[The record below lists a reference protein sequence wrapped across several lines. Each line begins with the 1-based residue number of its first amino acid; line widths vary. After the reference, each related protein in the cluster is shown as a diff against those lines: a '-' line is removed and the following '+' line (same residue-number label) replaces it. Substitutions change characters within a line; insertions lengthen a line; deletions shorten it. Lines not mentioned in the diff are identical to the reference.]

1 MMTRHTRGKVV
12 WVDLESPTHEEL
24 DGIMREFGVNARI
37 EEEIISPTP
46 YPLSITFPDYQYLVL
61 HFPTAQGGL
70 DTRAQEVDFIVGKQ
84 FIITA
89 RYEVVEPL
97 HSLHRV
103 FEAEELLGVSEGSSS
118 GEELV
123 EQMLRRLYGAI
134 SNEAEQVLRMLE
146 RIEQDIF
153 SGRERVTVRAISDV
167 SRILLKFDTV
177 LDRHEDPLSDF
188 LTELSNTSFFG
199 KKFHDHAERIQAE
212 RDHASALVDS
222 YRAIAS
228 ELRITNDS
236 LLSASQNEVMKT
248 LTLMSFIIL
257 PLSLITGIFG
267 MNVDDMPIVGSPG
280 SFWLIVSI
288 MATLALGFFL
298 FFKIK
303 RWF

>member
-1 MMTRHTRGKVV
+1 
-12 WVDLESPTHEEL
+12 
-24 DGIMREFGVNARI
+24 MREFGINARI

-46 YPLSITFPDYQYLVL
+46 YPLSITFPEYQYLVL
-61 HFPTAQGGL
+61 HFPTAQGGI
-70 DTRAQEVDFIVGKQ
+70 DTRAQEVDFIVGKD
-84 FIITA
+84 FIVTA

-103 FEAEELLGVSEGSSS
+103 FEAEELLGVSDQSSS
-118 GEELV
+118 GEELA
-123 EQMLRRLYGAI
+123 EQMLRRLYAAI

-167 SRILLKFDTV
+167 SRVLLKFDTV
-177 LDRHEDPLSDF
+177 LDRHQEPLTEF
-188 LTELSNTSFFG
+188 LTELSGTTFFG
-199 KKFHDHAERIQAE
+199 KKFVAHAERIQAE

-257 PLSLITGIFG
+257 PLTLITGVFG
-267 MNVDDMPIVGSPG
+267 MNVDQMPLVSLPG
-280 SFWLIVSI
+280 SFWFIVSI
-288 MATLALGFFL
+288 MATLALSFFL
-298 FFKIK
+298 FFKFK

>member
-1 MMTRHTRGKVV
+1 
-12 WVDLESPTHEEL
+12 
-24 DGIMREFGVNARI
+24 MREFGINARI

-70 DTRAQEVDFIVGKQ
+70 DTRAQEVDFIVGKH
-84 FIITA
+84 FIVTA

-103 FEAEELLGVSEGSSS
+103 FEAEELLGVSEDSSS

-134 SNEAEQVLRMLE
+134 SNEAEQVLRKLE

-153 SGRERVTVRAISDV
+153 SGRERVTVRSISDV

-177 LDRHEDPLSDF
+177 LDRHEEPLADF
-188 LTELSNTSFFG
+188 LGELSGAAFFG
-199 KKFHDHAERIQAE
+199 KKFVEHAERIQAE

-257 PLSLITGIFG
+257 PLSLITGVFG
-267 MNVDDMPIVGSPG
+267 MNVDEMPIVGSPG
-280 SFWLIVSI
+280 SFWLIISI
-288 MATLALGFFL
+288 MTTLALGFFL
-298 FFKIK
+298 FFKFK